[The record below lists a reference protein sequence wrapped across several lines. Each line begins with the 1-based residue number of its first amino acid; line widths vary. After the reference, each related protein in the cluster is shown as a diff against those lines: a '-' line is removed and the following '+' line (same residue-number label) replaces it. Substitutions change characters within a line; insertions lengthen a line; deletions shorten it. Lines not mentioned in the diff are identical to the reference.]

1 MINKITKPKLLIGY
15 YLLLF
20 SLIRCLPE
28 KESSYKDLFTSL
40 LFLPNQTNSNQVN
53 SVSINNDPANPNPV
67 NPASANNNQVNAVPE
82 NDDPANLNP
91 VNPASANSNQVNAA
105 PENGSPADPNPANLA
120 SANNNQVNAVPAN
133 NYFTKEDSSNNI
145 PKKVNSKNVEI
156 KVLSHNVF
164 MLPTN
169 LPRWGNWGHD
179 ERAKRIS
186 KSDYVKNQDVIVFE
200 EAFDTSARKIL
211 LDNLREEYPYQT
223 DVVGRTKKN
232 WDASLGN
239 FRSYSLVNGGVVI
252 LSKWPI
258 EEKIQYIFNDSGCG
272 TDWFA
277 NKGFVY
283 VKINKEGKK
292 FHVIG
297 THAQSQ
303 DQNCSNLGIPNRA
316 NQFDDIRNF
325 IYSKNI
331 PKDETVLIVGDL
343 NVIKESNEYYDMI
356 SRLNVNE
363 PRYVGVPFTWDAK
376 TNEIAAYYYEN
387 EEPVYLD
394 YIFVSKSHAQPPVW
408 QNLAY
413 DPVSKQ
419 TWTVSGYTSDEF
431 SDHYPIYGF
440 VYADPSTP
448 TKSGHK
454 KKYDQVS
461 FQSAANGKYI
471 QADPNRKNGWLKAD
485 AVIETDFTKFNL
497 LQEGNLNPSCIK
509 NGLVRIE
516 SSRFLNY
523 FWNWWLG
530 GGSGNYGYYSKFN
543 DASNQLEIINLSDGC
558 LENGSKIVFKDYDT
572 YSRNHYYLTVWD
584 KGNWNEHLY
593 LWKDSISQR
602 EIFYLKLNS
611 TPVRNW
617 SADLIYR

>member
-1 MINKITKPKLLIGY
+1 MINKITKSKLLIGY

-105 PENGSPADPNPANLA
+105 PANK
-120 SANNNQVNAVPAN
+120 
-133 NYFTKEDSSNNI
+133 YFTKEDSSNNI
-145 PKKVNSKNVEI
+145 PKNVEI

-179 ERAKRIS
+179 ERAKQIS

-211 LDNLREEYPYQT
+211 LDNLQEEYPYQT

-272 TDWFA
+272 ADWFA

-297 THAQSQ
+297 THTQSQ
-303 DQNCSNLGIPNRA
+303 DQNCSNRGVPNRV

-343 NVIKESNEYYDMI
+343 NVIKGSNEYYDMI

-387 EEPVYLD
+387 EESVYLD

-448 TKSGHK
+448 TTSGHK

-461 FQSAANGKYI
+461 FQSAANSKYI

-617 SADLIYR
+617 GADLIYR